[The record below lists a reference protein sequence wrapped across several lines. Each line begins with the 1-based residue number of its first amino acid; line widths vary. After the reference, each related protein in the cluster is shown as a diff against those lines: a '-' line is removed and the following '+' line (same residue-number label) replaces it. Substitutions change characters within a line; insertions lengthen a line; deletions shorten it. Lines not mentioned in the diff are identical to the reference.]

1 MSTEIKKMWLLF
13 PSGDDSILELRAF
26 APHRKP
32 IVQHF
37 AAGDYQSTD
46 GLRTAF
52 ESTAMKLNDDGY
64 NIYTT
69 LNPIKPSFTGK
80 AARDKD
86 IEYRDLLLIDIDRT
100 SGSKHPASD
109 GEIDAAKMLGKKIIA
124 YLAALGWANKPI
136 QVMSGNGIHLYYEL
150 DELVSNNET
159 TELIKQTLKLLAKRF
174 NNSIVEIDTCVFN
187 ASRITKVPGTVM
199 RKGEESEDRPHRMA
213 VLYG

>member
-1 MSTEIKKMWLLF
+1 MSSEIKKMWQLF
-13 PSGDDSILELRAF
+13 PVGEDSILELRAF
-26 APHRKP
+26 APHKKP

-37 AAGDYQSTD
+37 AEGDYQSTD

-80 AARDKD
+80 AATDKD
-86 IEYRDLLLIDIDRT
+86 IECRALLLIDIDRA
-100 SGSKHPASD
+100 SSSKQPATD
-109 GEIDAAKMLGKKIIA
+109 KEVEAAKMLGKKIIA
-124 YLAALGWANKPI
+124 HLAALGWSNKPI

-150 DELVSNNET
+150 DELVNNNET
-159 TELIKQTLKLLAKRF
+159 TELIKQTLKLLAKHF
-174 NNSIVEIDTCVFN
+174 NNTIVEIDTCVYN

-199 RKGEESEDRPHRMA
+199 RKGDESEGRPYRMA
-213 VLYG
+213 VLHE